1 MTPAAEYIRMSNESQ
16 VYSLDNQKA
25 AIKQYADSHQFTVV
39 QTYTD
44 GARSGVT
51 IRSRK
56 GLRQLITD
64 VVEGSNRYQ
73 TILVY
78 DVSRWGRFQDTDESA
93 HYEFICR
100 SAGISLHYCA
110 EPFQNDG
117 SLASSLM
124 KSLKRSMAAE
134 FSREL
139 GVKVHR
145 GKSRLAGRGY
155 NVGGRTPFGFRRQ
168 IVSEDPSR
176 CRVLESGQRKN
187 VRAERLILVPGP
199 SEEVECVR
207 AIFKMVV
214 EDRMTTAEVGRSLN
228 SKGFSFRGR
237 RWRAKQ
243 VAYILTNPEYAGISV
258 WGRSTQRLG
267 SSRVSLAPDRWTLK
281 PDSFTPIVSLSEFDR
296 TQELL
301 QHDVGRTFWTD
312 DRVLRASAKLLK
324 ERGTLSYQLF
334 DRSEG
339 MPRSKT
345 LRRFGFAD
353 LCERLGHK
361 LPQRFFAVS
370 AAIRNTLQLHQEII
384 ETFADRFPNDL
395 SLVPGRWP
403 RLLLDNQAVISL
415 LLCRQKP
422 ERRWRISPVPNDRA
436 NVTIICR
443 LNITNSGAKDF
454 FVFPRM
460 SLLTAHRFRDCDP
473 WLSTGKRLDDISQ
486 LCTVLRAA
494 VASSEPQGGSGSVLR
509 VRC

>member
-39 QTYTD
+39 QTYSD

-56 GLRQLITD
+56 GLKQLITD

-117 SLASSLM
+117 SLSSSLM

-145 GKSRLAGRGY
+145 GKSRLAARGY

-176 CRVLESGQRKN
+176 CRVLENGQRKN

-199 SEEVECVR
+199 SEEVECIR

-214 EDRMTTAEVGRSLN
+214 EDRMTTAEIGRTLN
-228 SKGFSFRGR
+228 SRGLSFRRR
-237 RWRAKQ
+237 RWTAKQ

-258 WGRSTQRLG
+258 WGRSAQRLG
-267 SSRVSLAPDRWTLK
+267 SSRVRLAPDRWTLK
-281 PDSFTPIVSLSEFDR
+281 PDSFIPIVSRSEFEQA
-296 TQELL
+296 QELL
-301 QHDVGRTFWTD
+301 RNDAGRTFWTD

-324 ERGTLSYQLF
+324 ERGTLSHKLF
-334 DRSEG
+334 DRSTG
-339 MPRSKT
+339 LPRSKT
-345 LRRFGFAD
+345 LCRFGLAD
-353 LCERLGHK
+353 ICERLGYK
-361 LPQRFFAVS
+361 LPQRFFAAS
-370 AAIRNTLQLHQEII
+370 ASIKNTLRLYREII
-384 ETFADRFPNDL
+384 ETFAGRFPNDL
-395 SLVPGRWP
+395 SVVQGRWP

-422 ERRWRISPVPNDRA
+422 ERRWRISPVPHDWA

-443 LNITNSGAKDF
+443 LNITNSAAHDF
-454 FVFPRM
+454 FVFRRI
-460 SLLTAHRFRDCDP
+460 LLLKEHRFGEHDP
-473 WLSTGKRLDDISQ
+473 WLSTGEHLNDISQ

-494 VASSEPQGGSGSVLR
+494 VASSESEVGS
-509 VRC
+509 

>member
-1 MTPAAEYIRMSNESQ
+1 MTLAAEYIRMSNESQ
-16 VYSLDNQKA
+16 IYSLDNQQA
-25 AIKQYADSHQFTVV
+25 AIKQYADAHQYTVV

-73 TILVY
+73 TVLVY

-110 EPFQNDG
+110 EPFENDG
-117 SLASSLM
+117 SLSSSLM

-145 GKSRLAGRGY
+145 GKSRLAERGY

-199 SEEVECVR
+199 FEEVECVR
-207 AIFKMVV
+207 AIFKMVL
-214 EDRMTTAEVGRSLN
+214 EDRMTTAEIGRALN
-228 SKGFSFRGR
+228 SRGFSFRGR
-237 RWRAKQ
+237 RWTAKQ
-243 VAYILTNPEYAGISV
+243 VVYLLTNPEYAGISV
-258 WGRSTQRLG
+258 WGRSAQRLG
-267 SSRVSLAPDRWTLK
+267 SSRVRLAPDRWILK
-281 PDSFTPIVSLSEFDR
+281 PDSFMPIIGRSEFDQA
-296 TQELL
+296 QERLR
-301 QHDVGRTFWTD
+301 HDVGRTFWTD

-324 ERGTLSYQLF
+324 ECGTLSYQLF
-334 DRSEG
+334 DRSAG
-339 MPRSKT
+339 APRSKT
-345 LRRFGFAD
+345 LRKFGFTD
-353 LCERLGHK
+353 LCKRLGYK
-361 LPQRFFAVS
+361 LPQRFFAAS
-370 AAIRNTLQLHQEII
+370 TAIRSTLRLHREII
-384 ETFADRFPNDL
+384 EAFADRFPNDL
-395 SLVPGRWP
+395 SVVQGRWP
-403 RLLLDNQAVISL
+403 RILLDSQIVISL
-415 LLCRQKP
+415 LLCRQKL
-422 ERRWRISPVPNDRA
+422 ERRWRINPVPHDRA

-443 LNITNSGAKDF
+443 LNITNSAAKDF
-454 FVFPRM
+454 FVFPKILM
-460 SLLTAHRFRDCDP
+460 QGEHRFGDCDP
-473 WLSTGKRLDDISQ
+473 WLTTGRRLDDLSQ

-494 VASSEPQGGSGSVLR
+494 VASSESQ
-509 VRC
+509 VRS